1 MEAEELMERKLKKNC
16 SNDELVKI
24 LDKDLDEYCESCDYD
39 GNIIGDD
46 DLVDAYKNLI
56 SSIKTNDVTPY
67 LKKYQQ
73 KEREMIIRRERNR
86 MKRERKRLKKVEQK
100 NNTPLAAS

>member
-1 MEAEELMERKLKKNC
+1 MEAEELMERNLKKNY
-16 SNDELVKI
+16 SNDILIKI
-24 LDKDLDEYCESCDYD
+24 LEKDLGDYVQSCDYD

-100 NNTPLAAS
+100 NNTTLAAN